1 MTPRMDASEKR
12 AASIL
17 RVAHSCEK
25 YVDYLATKIHDA
37 TSNNSDIFTV
47 TAERNS
53 SLTFTT
59 DIPLDVSLV
68 AA

>member
-1 MTPRMDASEKR
+1 MDVSEER

-17 RVAHSCEK
+17 RVARSCEK
-25 YVDYLATKIHDA
+25 YVGYLATKIHDA
-37 TSNNSDIFTV
+37 ISNNADIFTV

-59 DIPLDVSLV
+59 DIPLDTSLV